1 LRHPASPGPLNA
13 CRNKRVAR
21 MTDHVEVNKAS
32 VQKEFPAED
41 PIVDLPIYY
50 VCLQLI
56 AFNLLG
62 KTAKILM
69 KALGGQK

>member
-1 LRHPASPGPLNA
+1 
-13 CRNKRVAR
+13 
-21 MTDHVEVNKAS
+21 MTDHVEVDKAS